1 MFLTDF
7 NYRNLQRAA
16 FNLVMSM
23 EIDGL
28 QVNNLLNIISL
39 DFSSTCI

>member
-7 NYRNLQRAA
+7 NYHNLQRSA
-16 FNLVMSM
+16 FNCIMSM

-28 QVNNLLNIISL
+28 QVSNLLNISNYYLI
-39 DFSSTCI
+39 